1 VILGAVDFRSLL
13 APAELL
19 IAPYSLTWAEV
30 DPVRHP
36 FEAADAPAVVRG
48 LAPAM
53 EVPGRPEGR
62 AADPAII
69 RWSHETGTRWAKAM
83 SAALVERYGRW
94 ACGWRWAM
102 AEGDIGG
109 GPIGAWCC
117 PRDSMSTPD
126 ATLGVVAASL
136 VEWRS
141 WLEDLN
147 ERFARFLPL
156 PPGAGDDAVLD
167 IWERAVAQLVT
178 VVVDRTGAESGWHG
192 HCGQVL
198 GWFLTAA
205 GVPAEQHK
213 ALIGDAIG
221 GRFHSW
227 VRPSG
232 MEIADVAD
240 RMAHLVVGQPA
251 ARPGQRADD
260 WPDTWPEG
268 WPSRRAMKLSGPAP
282 ARSQRLGAPREDD
295 LSRWLAVRAEVDW
308 SSAAAPVSD
317 PVRGDRDGIADYA
330 AERESDGREL
340 STALEQVRQA
350 ATDGAP
356 LTFAR
361 LAQWQRT
368 VLGVP
373 EAGFR
378 TGPASAKAGRESYHW
393 RADLPERFE
402 ACLSE
407 ATDGDVPLPSRA
419 ARVYLDVAFFHPFD
433 DGNARAAALA
443 LYYIL
448 ARDGVILDRAEPLLM
463 TVRRAHDT
471 LGAAGLARL
480 IEMLVNATRRRAQQ

>member
-1 VILGAVDFRSLL
+1 MASLP
-13 APAELL
+13 AAELL
-19 IAPYSLTWAEV
+19 IAPYSLTWEEV

-36 FEAADAPAVVRG
+36 FEAADAPAVVRSLPPG
-48 LAPAM
+48 MA
-53 EVPGRPEGR
+53 VPSRPEGG
-62 AADPAII
+62 AADAAVI
-69 RWSHETGTRWAKAM
+69 RWSHETGRSWANAM
-83 SAALVERYGRW
+83 SAALVEHYGRW

-117 PRDSMSTPD
+117 PRDSISTPD
-126 ATLGVVAASL
+126 ATLDAVAASL

-141 WLEDLN
+141 WLEDMS

-156 PPGAGDDAVLD
+156 PPGAADDVILD

-178 VVVDRTGAESGWHG
+178 VVVDRTGAESGWQG

-205 GVPAEQHK
+205 GIPADRH
-213 ALIGDAIG
+213 AGLIGDAIG

-227 VRPSG
+227 VRPSD

-240 RMAHLVVGQPA
+240 RLAHLVVGWPA
-251 ARPGQRADD
+251 GQRGPRADD

-268 WPSRRAMKLSGPAP
+268 WPSPRATNLSDPAP
-282 ARSQRLGAPREDD
+282 LRSRRHGPPREDD
-295 LSRWLAVRAEVDW
+295 LTRWLEVRAEVDW
-308 SSAAAPVSD
+308 GSAAAPISD
-317 PVRGDRDGIADYA
+317 PVRSDRDGIADHF
-330 AERESDGREL
+330 AERESGGKEL
-340 STALEQVRQA
+340 SIVLDQVRRA
-350 ATDGAP
+350 AADRAP

-361 LAQWQRT
+361 LAEWQRT
-368 VLGVP
+368 VLGVT
-373 EAGFR
+373 EARFR
-378 TGPASAKAGRESYHW
+378 TGPASAKGGRESYHW
-393 RADLPERFE
+393 HADLPDRFD
-402 ACLSE
+402 ACLNE
-407 ATDGDVPLPSRA
+407 ATDDDVPLPSRA

-443 LYYIL
+443 LYYVL

-480 IEMLVNATRRRAQQ
+480 IEMLVDGTRRRTQR